1 EIINDKSY
9 AVSHRA
15 NNKDDFP
22 IHIVGIQQTLDK
34 KADIGGAR
42 LSPHALIQEYL
53 NNTEHLYGFTTNGAM
68 LRLLR
73 DATRLSRL
81 SYIEFNLEQMMEE
94 GLFAEFALL
103 YRTLHGSRVANKKE
117 ENAESILEW
126 YHQEALS
133 SGSRI
138 RERLSQAVEQSILLL
153 ANGILENPSNES
165 LRQEIEDNKITPH
178 QYYLHILRTV
188 YRILFLLVIE
198 ERKLTYP
205 EKRDIEL
212 NRKRDV
218 YYKFYSVQRL
228 TYLVDKKVYID
239 PRKTDLWQSLL
250 TTFHLFENSEHGTKL
265 GISALG

>member
-1 EIINDKSY
+1 
-9 AVSHRA
+9 
-15 NNKDDFP
+15 
-22 IHIVGIQQTLDK
+22 
-34 KADIGGAR
+34 
-42 LSPHALIQEYL
+42 
-53 NNTEHLYGFTTNGAM
+53 
-68 LRLLR
+68 
-73 DATRLSRL
+73 
-81 SYIEFNLEQMMEE
+81 
-94 GLFAEFALL
+94 
-103 YRTLHGSRVANKKE
+103 
-117 ENAESILEW
+117 
-126 YHQEALS
+126 
-133 SGSRI
+133 
-138 RERLSQAVEQSILLL
+138 
-153 ANGILENPSNES
+153 
-165 LRQEIEDNKITPH
+165 EIEDNKITPH

-265 GISALG
+265 GISALGSGLFAPNALGGLQDQLVCNEVLLKVLRYLVTFENVNHQLVRVNYADLDVEEFGSIYEGLLEYAPVITNHRFNFVKGDERSSSGSHYTPEELVKPLIVHSL